1 MPKPHPEK
9 LRERIRGDY
18 ALLNDAD
25 RLSLLA
31 GLLAGEIERFDDDGY
46 RDAAYAAYCRMLA
59 GITEGIGEEAES
71 LRDIL
76 ANGRR

>member
-1 MPKPHPEK
+1 MPRPHPDR
-9 LRERIRGDY
+9 LRDRIRGDY

-59 GITEGIGEEAES
+59 AITEGIGEEAEA
-71 LRDIL
+71 LREIL
-76 ANGRR
+76 SNGRR